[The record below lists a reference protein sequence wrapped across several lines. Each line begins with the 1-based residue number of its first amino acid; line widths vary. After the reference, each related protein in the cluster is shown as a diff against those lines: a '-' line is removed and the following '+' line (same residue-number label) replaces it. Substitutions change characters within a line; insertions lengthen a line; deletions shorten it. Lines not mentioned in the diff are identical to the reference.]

1 MRIAL
6 TSVMV
11 DDQKK
16 AHRFYTETLGFVT
29 KQDIDL
35 GGPRWITLV
44 SPEGH
49 GDVELALEPT
59 GHPASPAWQKA
70 LYDSGTPAT
79 AFASADI
86 HAEYERLVARGV
98 KFRAPPKTQG
108 PFTYAEFD
116 DTCGNLIQIFQLS

>member
-11 DDQKK
+11 NDQAK
-16 AHRFYTETLGFVT
+16 ALRFYTEVLGWVT
-29 KQDIDL
+29 KQDIDM

-59 GHPASPAWQKA
+59 GHAAAPAFQQA

-79 AFASADI
+79 AFASKDV

-98 KFRAPPKTQG
+98 QFRSPPKTQG
-108 PFTYAEFD
+108 PFTYADFD
-116 DTCGNLIQIFQLS
+116 DTCGNLIQLFQA